1 MGFPPSPPYNPTISK
16 VPVLDASSG
25 DPLASRDPNSVAS
38 IGTRI
43 QSMKDQANADRLY
56 DAPIKEGFAD
66 MVMNRKPW
74 ITKSQACRRIQ
85 GFTDLSSK
93 SSSNILFTVPLDAGI
108 VFTVG
113 AVMVVASFLR

>member
-43 QSMKDQANADRLY
+43 QAMKDQANADRLY

-66 MVMNRKPW
+66 MVMDRKPW
-74 ITKSQACRRIQ
+74 ITNSQACRRIQ
-85 GFTDLSSK
+85 GFTDLHPK
-93 SSSNILFTVPLDAGI
+93 SNSNSLFTVPLDATM
-108 VFTVG
+108 VFAVG
-113 AVMVVASFLR
+113 ALLVAGSFLR

>member
-16 VPVLDASSG
+16 VPVLDTSSG

-74 ITKSQACRRIQ
+74 ITNSQACRRIQ
-85 GFTDLSSK
+85 GFTDLPSK
-93 SSSNILFTVPLDAGI
+93 SSSDILFTVPLDAGI